1 MGSLSKLWRR
11 GTESFYSQS
20 ISRRAVTFVLD
31 RNGRKDIIQCMSN
44 YSISIESVKQPPTD
58 LNRLENWLRVLADP
72 SRLLILDL
80 IIQGVQCNCELG
92 GALKMAPNLISHHL
106 KALRAAG
113 LVHVERDTVDARW
126 VYYSVNK
133 EALELLNAALGAF
146 FNPARIRPRR
156 LTCGPDGK
164 FVRLAEQER

>member
-1 MGSLSKLWRR
+1 
-11 GTESFYSQS
+11 
-20 ISRRAVTFVLD
+20 
-31 RNGRKDIIQCMSN
+31 MSN

-72 SRLLILDL
+72 RRLLILDL

-92 GALKMAPNLISHHL
+92 EALKMAPNMISHHL

-113 LVHVERDTVDARW
+113 LVNVERDVVDARW

-164 FVRLAEQER
+164 FVRLTEQER

>member
-1 MGSLSKLWRR
+1 
-11 GTESFYSQS
+11 
-20 ISRRAVTFVLD
+20 
-31 RNGRKDIIQCMSN
+31 MSN
-44 YSISIESVKQPPTD
+44 YSIAIESVKQSPAD
-58 LNRLENWLRVLADP
+58 LHRLETLFRVLADP
-72 SRLLILDL
+72 RRLLILDL

-92 GALKMAPNLISHHL
+92 EALKLAPNLISHHL

-113 LVHVERDTVDARW
+113 LVNVERDVADARW
-126 VYYSVNK
+126 VYYSVNR